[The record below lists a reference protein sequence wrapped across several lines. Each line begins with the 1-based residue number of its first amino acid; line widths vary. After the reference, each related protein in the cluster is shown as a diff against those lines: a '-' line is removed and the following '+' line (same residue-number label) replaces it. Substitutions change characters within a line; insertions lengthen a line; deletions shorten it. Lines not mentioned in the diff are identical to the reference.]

1 MNECIGSNA
10 GQWAFLLLSFHHL
23 LPHHTPLRLFPRDA
37 GVTHVRGKPVA
48 KQSHPAMTHITKGGI
63 QKKRMDKMRFNIR
76 CANPLFLANYPLT
89 AKMHSILRKETDY
102 DVRLL
107 LVVNKP

>member
-1 MNECIGSNA
+1 MREGAYYFVAGFYECIGSNA

-37 GVTHVRGKPVA
+37 GLTHVRGTPVA

-63 QKKRMDKMRFNIR
+63 QKKGWTKCD
-76 CANPLFLANYPLT
+76 
-89 AKMHSILRKETDY
+89 SI
-102 DVRLL
+102 
-107 LVVNKP
+107 